1 MIIPAL
7 QIILGKEPQQY
18 INAEDSG
25 MLVDIQNY
33 FYEQMSQLSSSE
45 GQSGALLYV
54 SIWVVIVFFLKNLT
68 RYFALYAVAPLRNG
82 VVRDIRNHLHHK
94 VLSLPL
100 RFFQDHRKGD
110 LISRL
115 TGDLMEVG
123 NSVMNFITVIFREP
137 MMIIGSLAVL
147 FYMSTRLTVF
157 VFIALPIVSFIIARI
172 GKSLKRSSGQAQV
185 RLGRL
190 LSTAEEAIYGLRVL
204 KAFNA
209 EEQHHR
215 HFAREN
221 EDHYRVMNRVL
232 RKNDLA
238 SPMSEILGTSLM
250 ALIIWAGGNE
260 VLRSDRFGAEQ
271 FIAYIAFFYQM
282 IAPAKAI
289 SRANA
294 QVQRGNAAADRIF
307 EVLDARNDI
316 KETEGTQKIHE
327 LKQGVQFFD
336 VHFAYEDR
344 DVLHGVSFDIPKGK
358 TVALVGQSGSGKS
371 TLASLLPRFYDVGQG
386 SIKLDEFDLRDL
398 TTSSLR
404 QLMGVVTQ
412 ESILFHGSVRENIAM
427 GRPDASMEDVE
438 EAARV
443 ANAHDFIMQL
453 PEGYETNI
461 GDTGGKLS
469 GGQRQRLSIA
479 RAVLKNP
486 AILVLDEATSALD
499 TESEKLVQEA
509 LSRLMK
515 SRTSLVIAHRLS
527 TIQFADEIIVL
538 EEGCIVE
545 RGTHHSLLEQ
555 GGVYAKL
562 CEMQSFAQ

>member
-1 MIIPAL
+1 
-7 QIILGKEPQQY
+7 
-18 INAEDSG
+18 
-25 MLVDIQNY
+25 
-33 FYEQMSQLSSSE
+33 
-45 GQSGALLYV
+45 
-54 SIWVVIVFFLKNLT
+54 
-68 RYFALYAVAPLRNG
+68 
-82 VVRDIRNHLHHK
+82 
-94 VLSLPL
+94 
-100 RFFQDHRKGD
+100 
-110 LISRL
+110 
-115 TGDLMEVG
+115 
-123 NSVMNFITVIFREP
+123 
-137 MMIIGSLAVL
+137 
-147 FYMSTRLTVF
+147 
-157 VFIALPIVSFIIARI
+157 
-172 GKSLKRSSGQAQV
+172 
-185 RLGRL
+185 
-190 LSTAEEAIYGLRVL
+190 
-204 KAFNA
+204 AFNA

-316 KETEGTQKIHE
+316 KETEGTHQVHE
-327 LKQGVQFFD
+327 LKQGVQFID

-453 PEGYETNI
+453 PEGY
-461 GDTGGKLS
+461 
-469 GGQRQRLSIA
+469 
-479 RAVLKNP
+479 
-486 AILVLDEATSALD
+486 
-499 TESEKLVQEA
+499 
-509 LSRLMK
+509 
-515 SRTSLVIAHRLS
+515 
-527 TIQFADEIIVL
+527 
-538 EEGCIVE
+538 
-545 RGTHHSLLEQ
+545 
-555 GGVYAKL
+555 
-562 CEMQSFAQ
+562 